1 MGKEEL
7 EEIAKRKMQI
17 IAQKVKEELPNGF
30 GFVVLAFEFNAVP
43 NTAQMMY
50 VSNANRNDVEKAM
63 EEWIYNLIY
72 LIYLKFMK
80 CQKNKIKWRVIQM
93 IYEFEMLGDVVGKA
107 RPRMNTRTGRAYTPT
122 NTKNYEY
129 FLRQWFIRE
138 YPNFTTIE
146 SRVKVTI
153 IAYFG
158 IPKSTSK
165 KKEAEM
171 LANIISPT
179 KKPDADNIVKIVL
192 DAMNK
197 FAFKDDTQV
206 TKLEIEKKYSR
217 TPRIYVKIE
226 EY

>member
-1 MGKEEL
+1 
-7 EEIAKRKMQI
+7 
-17 IAQKVKEELPNGF
+17 
-30 GFVVLAFEFNAVP
+30 
-43 NTAQMMY
+43 MM
-50 VSNANRNDVEKAM
+50 
-63 EEWIYNLIY
+63 
-72 LIYLKFMK
+72 
-80 CQKNKIKWRVIQM
+80 
-93 IYEFEMLGDVVGKA
+93 YEFEMIGDIVGKA
-107 RPRMNTRTGRAYTPT
+107 RPRMNTRTGKAYTPT
-122 NTKNYEY
+122 NTKNYEH

-146 SRVKVTI
+146 TRVKVTI

-179 KKPDADNIVKIVL
+179 KKPDADNIIKIVL

-217 TPRIYVKIE
+217 TPKIYIKIE